1 METVLKVICGAV
13 LLVAGFGL
21 GVVGLVVV
29 DYWRGGRFESDN
41 EFRFDDEMPLNV
53 PRKAAD
59 ETNNR

>member
-1 METVLKVICGAV
+1 MKSEMKRKIRWFVKNLREK
-13 LLVAGFGL
+13 
-21 GVVGLVVV
+21 
-29 DYWRGGRFESDN
+29 GRRIN